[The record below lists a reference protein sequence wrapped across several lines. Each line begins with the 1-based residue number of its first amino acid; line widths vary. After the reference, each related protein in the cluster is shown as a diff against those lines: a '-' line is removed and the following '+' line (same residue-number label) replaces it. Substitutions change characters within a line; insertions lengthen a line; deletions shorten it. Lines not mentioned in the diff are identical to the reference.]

1 MPTDALGD
9 GCTTR
14 LTRPE
19 AAGTSPSA
27 RPVGGREM
35 VFMDTPVELVVFY
48 PSPPNTVDTPP

>member
-9 GCTTR
+9 GRTTR

-19 AAGTSPSA
+19 ATGTIPSA
-27 RPVGGREM
+27 GPAGAREM

-48 PSPPNTVDTPP
+48 PSPPNAVDTPP